1 MRLCSSYS
9 CNPAVGCDRLSSVGA
24 LLSLDGVCKS
34 YWRGSHETV
43 VLAEVSLDVRAGEFV
58 AVWGQRGAGKTTLAM
73 IAAGL
78 LAPERGRV
86 CFDGRDLAAVSRGQK
101 AHLREGV
108 GWVQRM
114 GPQSGDFRM
123 VLDYVSLP
131 LLGKHSPRSARRRAS
146 AMMKR
151 LGVAGCA
158 GERWESLTD
167 GERTLVAV
175 AHALVREPKLL
186 VADDPTANLNV
197 LQREEVTGLLRRAA
211 DEEGLGI
218 LITVPDVPEAAYA
231 DRIGSLSDG
240 RLTVS
245 TELPED
251 RATVIDF
258 PGKQQSA

>member
-1 MRLCSSYS
+1 MVS
-9 CNPAVGCDRLSSVGA
+9 

-43 VLAEVSLDVRAGEFV
+43 VLADVSLDVHAGEFV

-73 IAAGL
+73 VAAGL
-78 LAPERGRV
+78 EMPEGGRV
-86 CFDGRDLAAVSRGQK
+86 TFDGRDLAAGPRG
-101 AHLREGV
+101 REPQLHDGI
-108 GWVQRM
+108 GWMQRT
-114 GPQSGDFRM
+114 GPQSGNFRM
-123 VLDYVSLP
+123 VVDYVALP
-131 LLGKHSPRSARRRAS
+131 LLGKHSPRNARRRAS
-146 AMMKR
+146 AMLKR

-211 DEEGLGI
+211 DEDGLAI
-218 LITVPDVPEAAYA
+218 LITVPDMPEAAYA
-231 DRIGSLSDG
+231 NRIGSLSDG

-245 TELPED
+245 REPPDAYMDTPED
-251 RATVIDF
+251 PSNVIDF
-258 PGKQQSA
+258 PDKRSA